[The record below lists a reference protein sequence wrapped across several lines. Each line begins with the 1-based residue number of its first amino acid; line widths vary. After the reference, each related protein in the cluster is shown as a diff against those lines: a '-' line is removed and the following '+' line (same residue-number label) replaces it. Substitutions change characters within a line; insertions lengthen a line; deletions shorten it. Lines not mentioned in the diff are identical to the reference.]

1 MQKEFSRRDF
11 LKGMAVVTASGL
23 LVACGGGNGTPVK
36 LAFAAMNNFY
46 DQAETLNGYVLCQG
60 FQVKNLSA
68 SDITLDGLLDFET
81 YDKKEREVGVE
92 EAIRALAGSSKTI
105 TAKTSAGAVTSI
117 AVLDPASSKTLKP
130 GESAKVWFYA
140 IAPTNETT
148 LDILYQGVHQCYLSY
163 GKDLPSHEPGGG
175 GGSSASSTVSSSSA
189 TSESASLSTAAS
201 EESASASTAASEVGV
216 MESPSD
222 SVNREASAS
231 R

>member
-1 MQKEFSRRDF
+1 MGEKFSRRDF

-36 LAFAAMNNFY
+36 LAFVAMDNFY
-46 DQAETLNGYVLCQG
+46 DQDETLNGYVLCQG

-81 YDKKEREVGVE
+81 YDKKESKVGVE
-92 EAIRALAGSSKTI
+92 KAIRELAGSSKTI

-130 GESAKVWFYA
+130 GESAKVWFFA
-140 IAPTNETT
+140 IAPNNETT

-175 GGSSASSTVSSSSA
+175 GSSSASSTVSSGSA
-189 TSESASLSTAAS
+189 TSESASS
-201 EESASASTAASEVGV
+201 STAASEVGV
-216 MESPSD
+216 MESPS
-222 SVNREASAS
+222 SVDREASAS

>member
-36 LAFAAMNNFY
+36 LAFVAMDNFY
-46 DQAETLNGYVLCQG
+46 DQDETLNGYVLCQG

-81 YDKKEREVGVE
+81 YDMKEREVGVE

-140 IAPTNETT
+140 IAPNNETT

-175 GGSSASSTVSSSSA
+175 GSSSASSTVSSSSA
-189 TSESASLSTAAS
+189 TS
-201 EESASASTAASEVGV
+201 ESASASTAASEVGV
-216 MESPSD
+216 MESPS
-222 SVNREASAS
+222 SVDREASAS

>member
-1 MQKEFSRRDF
+1 MGEKFSRRDF

-36 LAFAAMNNFY
+36 LAFVAMDDFD
-46 DQAETLNGYVLCQG
+46 DQDETPNGYVLYQG

-81 YDKKEREVGVE
+81 YDKKEREVGDE

-140 IAPTNETT
+140 IAPNNETT

-175 GGSSASSTVSSSSA
+175 GSSASSTVSSSSA
-189 TSESASLSTAAS
+189 TSESASTAAS
-201 EESASASTAASEVGV
+201 EEVGV

-222 SVNREASAS
+222 SVDREASAS

>member
-1 MQKEFSRRDF
+1 MGEKFSRRDF

-36 LAFAAMNNFY
+36 LAFVAMDNFY
-46 DQAETLNGYVLCQG
+46 DQDETPNGYVLCQG

-81 YDKKEREVGVE
+81 YNKEERKAGVE

-175 GGSSASSTVSSSSA
+175 GGSSASSTVSSSA
-189 TSESASLSTAAS
+189 TSESASTSTAAS
-201 EESASASTAASEVGV
+201 EEVAV

-222 SVNREASAS
+222 PVDREASAS

>member
-36 LAFAAMNNFY
+36 LAFVAMDNFY
-46 DQAETLNGYVLCQG
+46 DQAETQNGYVLCQG

-130 GESAKVWFYA
+130 GESAKVWFSA

-175 GGSSASSTVSSSSA
+175 GGSSTSSAVSSSSTTA
-189 TSESASLSTAAS
+189 ESASS
-201 EESASASTAASEVGV
+201 STAASEVGV
-216 MESPSD
+216 MESPS
-222 SVNREASAS
+222 SVDREASAS

>member
-1 MQKEFSRRDF
+1 MGEKFSRRDF

-36 LAFAAMNNFY
+36 LAFVAMDNFY
-46 DQAETLNGYVLCQG
+46 DQDETLNGYVLCQG

-81 YDKKEREVGVE
+81 YDKKERKVGVE

-117 AVLDPASSKTLKP
+117 AVLDPASSKMLKP

-189 TSESASLSTAAS
+189 TSESASTAAS
-201 EESASASTAASEVGV
+201 EDGV
-216 MESPSD
+216 MESPS
-222 SVNREASAS
+222 SVDREASAS

>member
-1 MQKEFSRRDF
+1 MGEKFSRRDF

-36 LAFAAMNNFY
+36 LAFVAMDNFY
-46 DQAETLNGYVLCQG
+46 DQDETLNGYVLCQG

-68 SDITLDGLLDFET
+68 SDITLDGLLDFKT

-175 GGSSASSTVSSSSA
+175 GSSSASSAVSSSSA
-189 TSESASLSTAAS
+189 TS
-201 EESASASTAASEVGV
+201 ESASASTAASEVGV
-216 MESPSD
+216 MESPS
-222 SVNREASAS
+222 SVDREASAS

>member
-36 LAFAAMNNFY
+36 LAFVAMDDFY
-46 DQAETLNGYVLCQG
+46 DQDETPNGYVLCQG

-140 IAPTNETT
+140 IAPNNETT

-175 GGSSASSTVSSSSA
+175 GSSASSTVSSSSA
-189 TSESASLSTAAS
+189 TSESASTAESASSSTAAS
-201 EESASASTAASEVGV
+201 EEVGV
-216 MESPSD
+216 MESPS
-222 SVNREASAS
+222 SVDREASAS

>member
-36 LAFAAMNNFY
+36 LAFVSMDNFY
-46 DQAETLNGYVLCQG
+46 DQAETQNGYVLCQG

-130 GESAKVWFYA
+130 GESAKVWFSA

-175 GGSSASSTVSSSSA
+175 GSSSASSTVSSSSA
-189 TSESASLSTAAS
+189 TSESASSSTAAS
-201 EESASASTAASEVGV
+201 EEVGV
-216 MESPSD
+216 MESPGG
-222 SVNREASAS
+222 SVDREASAS

>member
-1 MQKEFSRRDF
+1 MGEKFSRRDF

-36 LAFAAMNNFY
+36 LAFVAMDNFY
-46 DQAETLNGYVLCQG
+46 DQDETPNGYVLCQG

-81 YDKKEREVGVE
+81 YDKKERKFGVE

-140 IAPTNETT
+140 IAPNNETT

-175 GGSSASSTVSSSSA
+175 GSSSASSAVSSSS
-189 TSESASLSTAAS
+189 TT
-201 EESASASTAASEVGV
+201 EESASSSTAASEVGV
-216 MESPSD
+216 MESPS
-222 SVNREASAS
+222 SVDREASAS

>member
-1 MQKEFSRRDF
+1 MGEKFSRRDF

-36 LAFAAMNNFY
+36 LAFVAMDDSY
-46 DQAETLNGYVLCQG
+46 GQYEIPNGYVLHQV

-130 GESAKVWFYA
+130 DESAMVWFYA
-140 IAPTNETT
+140 IAPNNETT

-175 GGSSASSTVSSSSA
+175 SSSSASSTVSSSA
-189 TSESASLSTAAS
+189 TS
-201 EESASASTAASEVGV
+201 ESASASTAASEVGV
-216 MESPSD
+216 MESPS
-222 SVNREASAS
+222 SVDREASAS

>member
-1 MQKEFSRRDF
+1 MGEKFSRRDF

-36 LAFAAMNNFY
+36 LAFVAMDNFY
-46 DQAETLNGYVLCQG
+46 DQDETLNSYVLCQG

-140 IAPTNETT
+140 IAPNNETT

-163 GKDLPSHEPGGG
+163 GKDLPSHGTWRWWQQFGQ
-175 GGSSASSTVSSSSA
+175 
-189 TSESASLSTAAS
+189 
-201 EESASASTAASEVGV
+201 
-216 MESPSD
+216 
-222 SVNREASAS
+222 
-231 R
+231 

>member
-1 MQKEFSRRDF
+1 MGEKFSRRDF

-23 LVACGGGNGTPVK
+23 LVACGGGNGTQVK
-36 LAFAAMNNFY
+36 LAFVAMDNFY
-46 DQAETLNGYVLCQG
+46 DQDETPNGYVLCQG

-68 SDITLDGLLDFET
+68 SDIALDGLLDLET

-130 GESAKVWFYA
+130 GESAKVWFFA
-140 IAPTNETT
+140 IAPNNETT

-175 GGSSASSTVSSSSA
+175 GSSSASSTVSSSSA
-189 TSESASLSTAAS
+189 TSESASS
-201 EESASASTAASEVGV
+201 STAASEVGV
-216 MESPSD
+216 MESPS
-222 SVNREASAS
+222 SVDREASAS

>member
-36 LAFAAMNNFY
+36 LAFVAMDDFY
-46 DQAETLNGYVLCQG
+46 DQDETLNSYVLCQG

-130 GESAKVWFYA
+130 GESAKVWFSA

-175 GGSSASSTVSSSSA
+175 GSGSASSAVSSSSTTA
-189 TSESASLSTAAS
+189 ESASSSTAVSA
-201 EESASASTAASEVGV
+201 ESASASTAASEVGV
-216 MESPSD
+216 MESPS
-222 SVNREASAS
+222 SVDREASAS

>member
-1 MQKEFSRRDF
+1 MGEKFSRRDF

-36 LAFAAMNNFY
+36 LAFVAMDNFY
-46 DQAETLNGYVLCQG
+46 DQDETLNSYVLCQG

-68 SDITLDGLLDFET
+68 SDITLDGLLDFKT

-175 GGSSASSTVSSSSA
+175 GSSSASSAVSSSSA
-189 TSESASLSTAAS
+189 TSESASASTAAS
-201 EESASASTAASEVGV
+201 EEVAV

-222 SVNREASAS
+222 SVDREASAS

>member
-1 MQKEFSRRDF
+1 MGEKFSRRDF

-36 LAFAAMNNFY
+36 LAFVAMDNFY
-46 DQAETLNGYVLCQG
+46 DQDETPNGYVLCQG
-60 FQVKNLSA
+60 FQLKNLSA

-81 YDKKEREVGVE
+81 YDKEERKVGVE

-130 GESAKVWFYA
+130 GESATVWFSA

-175 GGSSASSTVSSSSA
+175 GSSSASSTVSSGST
-189 TSESASLSTAAS
+189 TSE
-201 EESASASTAASEVGV
+201 SASTAASEDGV
-216 MESPSD
+216 MESPS
-222 SVNREASAS
+222 SVDREASAS

>member
-36 LAFAAMNNFY
+36 LAFVAMDNFY
-46 DQAETLNGYVLCQG
+46 DQAETQNGYVLCQG

-130 GESAKVWFYA
+130 GESAMVWFSA
-140 IAPTNETT
+140 IAPNNETT

-175 GGSSASSTVSSSSA
+175 GGSSASSAVSSSSA
-189 TSESASLSTAAS
+189 T
-201 EESASASTAASEVGV
+201 EESASSSTAASEVGV
-216 MESPSD
+216 MESPS
-222 SVNREASAS
+222 SVDREASAS

>member
-36 LAFAAMNNFY
+36 LAFVAMDNFY
-46 DQAETLNGYVLCQG
+46 DQAETQNGYVLCQG

-130 GESAKVWFYA
+130 GESAKVWFSA

-175 GGSSASSTVSSSSA
+175 GGCSASSAVSSSSTTA
-189 TSESASLSTAAS
+189 GSASSSTAAS
-201 EESASASTAASEVGV
+201 EAGV

-222 SVNREASAS
+222 SVDREASAS

>member
-1 MQKEFSRRDF
+1 MGEKFSRRDF

-36 LAFAAMNNFY
+36 LAFVAMDNFY
-46 DQAETLNGYVLCQG
+46 DQAETQNGYVLYQG

-117 AVLDPASSKTLKP
+117 AVLDPTSSKTLKP
-130 GESAKVWFYA
+130 GESAKVWFSA

-175 GGSSASSTVSSSSA
+175 GGSSASSAVSSSSA
-189 TSESASLSTAAS
+189 TAESASS
-201 EESASASTAASEVGV
+201 STAASEVGV

-222 SVNREASAS
+222 SVDREASAS

>member
-1 MQKEFSRRDF
+1 MSEKFSRRDF

-23 LVACGGGNGTPVK
+23 LVACGGGNGTQVK
-36 LAFAAMNNFY
+36 LAFVAMDNFY
-46 DQAETLNGYVLCQG
+46 DQAETQNENGYVLCQG

-140 IAPTNETT
+140 IAPNNETT

-175 GGSSASSTVSSSSA
+175 GSSSASSTVSSSA
-189 TSESASLSTAAS
+189 TSE
-201 EESASASTAASEVGV
+201 SASTAASEEVAV

-222 SVNREASAS
+222 SVDREASAS

>member
-1 MQKEFSRRDF
+1 MGEKFSRRDF
-11 LKGMAVVTASGL
+11 LKGMAVVTASSL

-36 LAFAAMNNFY
+36 LAFVAMDNFY
-46 DQAETLNGYVLCQG
+46 DQDETPSGYVLCQG

-81 YDKKEREVGVE
+81 YNNIEREVGVE

-175 GGSSASSTVSSSSA
+175 GSSSASSAVSSSS
-189 TSESASLSTAAS
+189 TT
-201 EESASASTAASEVGV
+201 EESASTAASEDGV
-216 MESPSD
+216 MESPS
-222 SVNREASAS
+222 SVDREASAS

>member
-1 MQKEFSRRDF
+1 MGEKFSRRDF

-36 LAFAAMNNFY
+36 LAFVAMDNFY
-46 DQAETLNGYVLCQG
+46 DQDETPNGYVLCQG

-81 YDKKEREVGVE
+81 YDKKERKFGVE

-140 IAPTNETT
+140 IAPNNETT

-175 GGSSASSTVSSSSA
+175 GGSSASSAVSSN
-189 TSESASLSTAAS
+189 STT
-201 EESASASTAASEVGV
+201 EESASSSTAASEVGV
-216 MESPSD
+216 MESPS
-222 SVNREASAS
+222 SVDREASAS

>member
-36 LAFAAMNNFY
+36 LAFVAMDNFY
-46 DQAETLNGYVLCQG
+46 DQAETQNGYVLCQG

-105 TAKTSAGAVTSI
+105 TAKTSAGAVMSI

-130 GESAKVWFYA
+130 GESAKVWFSA

-175 GGSSASSTVSSSSA
+175 GGSSASSAVSSSSTTA
-189 TSESASLSTAAS
+189 GSASSSTAAS
-201 EESASASTAASEVGV
+201 EAGV

-222 SVNREASAS
+222 SVDREASAS

>member
-36 LAFAAMNNFY
+36 LAFVAMDNFY
-46 DQAETLNGYVLCQG
+46 DQAETQNGYVLCQG

-130 GESAKVWFYA
+130 GESAKVWFSA

-175 GGSSASSTVSSSSA
+175 GSGSASSAVSSSSA
-189 TSESASLSTAAS
+189 TAESASSSMAAS
-201 EESASASTAASEVGV
+201 EDVGV
-216 MESPSD
+216 MESPSG
-222 SVNREASAS
+222 SVDREASAS

>member
-36 LAFAAMNNFY
+36 LAFVAMDNFY
-46 DQAETLNGYVLCQG
+46 DQAETPNGYVLCQG

-117 AVLDPASSKTLKP
+117 AALDPASSKTLKP
-130 GESAKVWFYA
+130 DESAKVWFSA

-189 TSESASLSTAAS
+189 TAESASS
-201 EESASASTAASEVGV
+201 STAASEVGV
-216 MESPSD
+216 MESPS
-222 SVNREASAS
+222 SVDREASAS

>member
-1 MQKEFSRRDF
+1 MGEKFSRRDF

-36 LAFAAMNNFY
+36 LAFVAMDNFY

-105 TAKTSAGAVTSI
+105 TAKTSVGAVTSI

-130 GESAKVWFYA
+130 GESAKVWFSA

-175 GGSSASSTVSSSSA
+175 GSSSASSTVSSSSA
-189 TSESASLSTAAS
+189 TSESASTSTAAS
-201 EESASASTAASEVGV
+201 EEVAV
-216 MESPSD
+216 MESPS
-222 SVNREASAS
+222 SVDREASAS

>member
-1 MQKEFSRRDF
+1 MGEKFSRRDF

-36 LAFAAMNNFY
+36 LAFVAMDNFY
-46 DQAETLNGYVLCQG
+46 DQAETLNDYVLCQG

-81 YDKKEREVGVE
+81 YNKEERKAGVE
-92 EAIRALAGSSKTI
+92 EAIRVLAGSSKTI

-189 TSESASLSTAAS
+189 TSESASASTAAS
-201 EESASASTAASEVGV
+201 EEAGV

-222 SVNREASAS
+222 PVDREASAS

>member
-36 LAFAAMNNFY
+36 LAFVAMDDSY
-46 DQAETLNGYVLCQG
+46 GQDETPNGYVLHQG

-81 YDKKEREVGVE
+81 CDKKASEVGDE
-92 EAIRALAGSSKTI
+92 EAAIRALAGSSKTI

-130 GESAKVWFYA
+130 GESAKVWFSA

-175 GGSSASSTVSSSSA
+175 GSGSASSAVSSSSTTA
-189 TSESASLSTAAS
+189 ESASSSTAAS
-201 EESASASTAASEVGV
+201 EAGV
-216 MESPSD
+216 MESPS
-222 SVNREASAS
+222 SVDREASAS

>member
-11 LKGMAVVTASGL
+11 LKSMAVVTASGL

-36 LAFAAMNNFY
+36 LAFVAMDDFD
-46 DQAETLNGYVLCQG
+46 DQDETPSGYVLYQV

-81 YDKKEREVGVE
+81 YNNEARKVGVE

-140 IAPTNETT
+140 IAPNNETT

-163 GKDLPSHEPGGG
+163 GKDFPSHEPGGG
-175 GGSSASSTVSSSSA
+175 GSSSASSTVSSSA
-189 TSESASLSTAAS
+189 TS
-201 EESASASTAASEVGV
+201 ESASASTAASEEVAV

-222 SVNREASAS
+222 SIDREASAS

>member
-36 LAFAAMNNFY
+36 LAFVAMDNFY
-46 DQAETLNGYVLCQG
+46 DQAETLNDYVLCQG

-92 EAIRALAGSSKTI
+92 GAIRALAGSSKTI

-130 GESAKVWFYA
+130 GESAKIWFSA
-140 IAPTNETT
+140 IAPNNETT

-175 GGSSASSTVSSSSA
+175 GSSSASSTVSSSSA
-189 TSESASLSTAAS
+189 TSESASTAAS
-201 EESASASTAASEVGV
+201 EDGV
-216 MESPSD
+216 MESPS
-222 SVNREASAS
+222 SVDREASAS

>member
-36 LAFAAMNNFY
+36 LAFVSMDNFY
-46 DQAETLNGYVLCQG
+46 DQAETQNGYVLCQG

-92 EAIRALAGSSKTI
+92 KAIRALAGSSKTI

-130 GESAKVWFYA
+130 GESAKVWFSA

-175 GGSSASSTVSSSSA
+175 GGSSASSAVSSSSA
-189 TSESASLSTAAS
+189 TAESASSSTAAS
-201 EESASASTAASEVGV
+201 EEVGV
-216 MESPSD
+216 MESPS
-222 SVNREASAS
+222 SVDREASAS

>member
-36 LAFAAMNNFY
+36 LAFVAMGNFCGQ
-46 DQAETLNGYVLCQG
+46 DETQNGYVLCQG

-81 YDKKEREVGVE
+81 YNKKESKVGVE
-92 EAIRALAGSSKTI
+92 KAIRELAGSSKTI

-140 IAPTNETT
+140 IAPNNETT

-175 GGSSASSTVSSSSA
+175 GSSSASSAVSSSSA
-189 TSESASLSTAAS
+189 TSESASTEESASSSTAAS
-201 EESASASTAASEVGV
+201 EEVGV
-216 MESPSD
+216 MESPS
-222 SVNREASAS
+222 SVDREASAS

>member
-1 MQKEFSRRDF
+1 MGEKFSRRDF

-36 LAFAAMNNFY
+36 LAFVAMDNFY
-46 DQAETLNGYVLCQG
+46 DQAETQNGYVLCQG

-175 GGSSASSTVSSSSA
+175 GDSSASSAVSSSSTTA
-189 TSESASLSTAAS
+189 ESASS
-201 EESASASTAASEVGV
+201 STAASEVGV

-222 SVNREASAS
+222 SVDREASAS

>member
-36 LAFAAMNNFY
+36 LAFVAMDNFY
-46 DQAETLNGYVLCQG
+46 DQAETQNGYVLCQG

-92 EAIRALAGSSKTI
+92 KAIRALAGSSKTI

-130 GESAKVWFYA
+130 GESAKVWFSA

-163 GKDLPSHEPGGG
+163 GKDLPSQEPGGG
-175 GGSSASSTVSSSSA
+175 GGSSASSAVSSSSA
-189 TSESASLSTAAS
+189 T
-201 EESASASTAASEVGV
+201 EESASSSTAASEVGV
-216 MESPSD
+216 MESPS
-222 SVNREASAS
+222 SVDREASAS

>member
-23 LVACGGGNGTPVK
+23 LMACGGGNGTPVK
-36 LAFAAMNNFY
+36 LAFVAMDNFY
-46 DQAETLNGYVLCQG
+46 DQAETQNGYVLCQG

-130 GESAKVWFYA
+130 GESAKVWFSA

-175 GGSSASSTVSSSSA
+175 GGSSASSAVSSSSTTA
-189 TSESASLSTAAS
+189 ESASS
-201 EESASASTAASEVGV
+201 STAASEVGV

-222 SVNREASAS
+222 SVDREASAS

>member
-23 LVACGGGNGTPVK
+23 LMACGGGNGTPVK
-36 LAFAAMNNFY
+36 LAFVAMDDFY
-46 DQAETLNGYVLCQG
+46 DQDETLNGYVLCQG

-117 AVLDPASSKTLKP
+117 AVLDPASPKTLKP
-130 GESAKVWFYA
+130 GESAMVWFFA

-175 GGSSASSTVSSSSA
+175 GGSSASSAVSSSSTTA
-189 TSESASLSTAAS
+189 ESASSP
-201 EESASASTAASEVGV
+201 TAASEVGV

-222 SVNREASAS
+222 SVDREASAS

>member
-36 LAFAAMNNFY
+36 LAFVAMDDFY
-46 DQAETLNGYVLCQG
+46 DQDETPNGYVLCQG

-68 SDITLDGLLDFET
+68 SDITLNGLLDFET
-81 YDKKEREVGVE
+81 YNNKESEVGVE

-117 AVLDPASSKTLKP
+117 AALDPASSKTLRL
-130 GESAKVWFYA
+130 GESAMVWFFA
-140 IAPTNETT
+140 IAPSNETT

-163 GKDLPSHEPGGG
+163 GKGRLDGEISDSIGGG
-175 GGSSASSTVSSSSA
+175 GHGGGTVSSSTASSSSA
-189 TSESASLSTAAS
+189 TEEPASS
-201 EESASASTAASEVGV
+201 STAASEVGV
-216 MESPSD
+216 IESPSY
-222 SVNREASAS
+222 SVGREASAS

>member
-1 MQKEFSRRDF
+1 MGEKFSRRDF

-23 LVACGGGNGTPVK
+23 LMACGGGNGTPVK
-36 LAFAAMNNFY
+36 LAFVAMDNFY
-46 DQAETLNGYVLCQG
+46 DQAETQNGYVLCQG

-130 GESAKVWFYA
+130 GESAIVWFSA

-175 GGSSASSTVSSSSA
+175 GGSSASSAVSSSSTTA
-189 TSESASLSTAAS
+189 ESASS
-201 EESASASTAASEVGV
+201 STAASEVGV

-222 SVNREASAS
+222 SVDREASAS